1 MASTG
6 ITDAELEQLAKE
18 FAELRDEAIARVN
31 YSPNELHELAERHR
45 RLAKLS
51 DSEGQRR
58 ALIVA
63 AERYELE
70 AQNPR
75 MRKSGAAARSM
86 RLVPARVPAPRLQVH
101 R

>member
-1 MASTG
+1 MHAEGWATSRSRAGSWTYTDGVASTG

-18 FAELRDEAIARVN
+18 FAELRDEAMARVD
-31 YSPNELHELAERHR
+31 YRPDELHELAERHR

-70 AQNPR
+70 AQNR
-75 MRKSGAAARSM
+75 AAVR
-86 RLVPARVPAPRLQVH
+86 P
-101 R
+101 